1 MAVDRISSQTPFVLT
16 LVAPVEPNGAGEIVL
31 TPENISIPASVS
43 PTLDSLEVT
52 GNAEVGGTLDVTG
65 DATFDNIA
73 ATGNAEVGGT
83 LDVTGDTTVTNLT
96 VGLGRTVLNG
106 AEFFGVNIAGVQ
118 EFGNNSDAITGG
130 LVPGDV
136 YRTAVGVAMIVFTP

>member
-16 LVAPVEPNGAGEIVL
+16 LVAPVVPNGAGEIVL
-31 TPENISIPASVS
+31 TPTDVSTPASTA
-43 PTLDSLEVT
+43 PTLDSLEV
-52 GNAEVGGTLDVTG
+52 
-65 DATFDNIA
+65 
-73 ATGNAEVGGT
+73 TGNAEVGGT